1 MLLVLYFISSN
12 AATCELQNIYL
23 RMLLETAQIKMP
35 ALNSFNDSIL
45 PMVYDQLIK
54 HINFKLREA
63 YGICLIVDIW
73 SSSQMV
79 DLLGLAATIMYK
91 NFEFECLVIGLDRMI
106 GSHNAENIKIAIVK
120 IINRFDFDKK
130 KIIGTLR
137 YKFKKN

>member
-1 MLLVLYFISSN
+1 LLLVLYFISSN